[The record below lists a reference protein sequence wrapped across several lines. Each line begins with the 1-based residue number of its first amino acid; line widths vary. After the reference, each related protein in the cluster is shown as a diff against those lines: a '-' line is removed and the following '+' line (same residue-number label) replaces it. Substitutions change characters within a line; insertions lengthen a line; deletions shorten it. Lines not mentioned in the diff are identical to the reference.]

1 MGSLIRRGKAVLL
14 RMDDVSTDHIYPAKY
29 INLTDPARIAEHALE
44 GADPTLRAR
53 LASAGSIL
61 VTGNNFGCGS
71 SREHAVIALQ
81 GAGVTAVIAGSAA
94 RIWYRNAINLA
105 LPVLVCPE
113 AAGQVAE
120 GDALEVDFL
129 TGQVRDL
136 TQGALLQ
143 GQAVSEFVAE
153 LIARGGI
160 KPMMREK
167 HAAGGRL

>member
-1 MGSLIRRGKAVLL
+1 MGSLIRRGTAVLL

-44 GADPTLRAR
+44 GADPTLRTR
-53 LASAGSIL
+53 LASVGGIL
-61 VTGNNFGCGS
+61 VTGHNFGCGS
-71 SREHAVIALQ
+71 SREHAVITLQ

-113 AAGQVAE
+113 AADRVAE
-120 GDALEVDFL
+120 GDALEIDFL
-129 TGQVRDL
+129 TGRIRDL

-167 HAAGGRL
+167 HAVGGRL